1 MISESSTRLNS
12 FGLATE
18 RKMKQVRGVVS
29 SLLRGAVAALLLAAP
44 PALAQ
49 TTVSTFTIQV
59 SGTASSVKTGLPETV
74 KFSGPVVVTATVV
87 TDPSVSTPTATTSV
101 LPPSVVVSVDGRG
114 VTGVG
119 QKTGAI
125 YNNECEANLTRPF
138 SATDTISLTFAF
150 FQAPSATAAAGS
162 VGSYMTS
169 KTGLL
174 TLNLAYDTTTMAL
187 TGVTASVG
195 AP

>member
-1 MISESSTRLNS
+1 MNQRRGALSS
-12 FGLATE
+12 
-18 RKMKQVRGVVS
+18 V
-29 SLLRGAVAALLLAAP
+29 LRGAIAALLLAAP

-74 KFSGPVVVTATVV
+74 KFSGPVVITTTVV
-87 TDPSVSTPTATTSV
+87 TDPSSPTPTATTTL
-101 LPPSVVVSVDGRG
+101 LPPSVEVSIDGRG

-119 QKTGAI
+119 QKTGTI
-125 YNNECEANLTRPF
+125 YNNECEARLTRLF

-150 FQAPSATAAAGS
+150 YPAPPPTAAADA
-162 VGSYMTS
+162 VGAYMSS

-174 TLNLAYDTTTMAL
+174 TLNLTYDTATTAL
-187 TGVTASVG
+187 TGVTASLG
-195 AP
+195 TL